1 MRQAEGVLRVVFVE
15 IGVINA
21 HPLFIILFSYKNQVG
36 KALWV
41 IHLFDKAGS

>member
-1 MRQAEGVLRVVFVE
+1 MRQTKGVLRAVFIE

-21 HPLFIILFSYKNQVG
+21 HPPFIILFSYKNWVD
-36 KALWV
+36 KPLWV